1 MADNEN
7 LFQLDRGTM
16 SKQYV
21 YYNRLAQ
28 SRSEKNRELYQNAKK
43 GLSNSVKALNDE
55 ETKERIVNRLRAQ
68 SKIERKKEVQLM
80 NKLYN
85 GRYSDKKNWD
95 DPETVK
101 EFIKFFNYSMGLKDV
116 YERNRQLILSG
127 SKGKAV
133 YSYYDSYLTSVL
145 SSNQTKER
153 IKQIVQDCLDGIQ
166 EWSAIDEAI
175 RDIIKEAMVKM
186 INAKSENGTDKNDEA
201 IQKAYQELL
210 AFVQSPPSEVL
221 GPDFIDQI
229 EKIYGISDLV
239 ANLKQGGEGSFSIFD
254 QAAENIKING
264 DPLDSSRNYSTN
276 KKTDK
281 KNRYSEKGSHNRY
294 RQQGEIQEVITSL
307 ILKIAAKEVKSKN
320 IKIEGGRTGSQGF
333 KADSIYT
340 VDIDTEYSDKI
351 LKKIEQQK
359 NRTREENIEFFSKLD
374 RSMEEIGSGA
384 LVYVSSKNYSV
395 NGDNFKG
402 FNASAT
408 LNLKSYEQLLLK
420 KQTSPQSA
428 VAAIGAIMQLAQG
441 AIGEK
446 NQDKFELLLAKDI
459 AAMLFDDFDI
469 IGAEQQTNA
478 YSVHVMDL
486 NGIFVPISTILS
498 SLADAIER
506 GATSKVVSVKI
517 ETPDILFET
526 AKKQGQWQAT
536 NPNLNAWIHQK
547 NVALD
552 KTEITYHFLKNFTFL
567 LKSWTES

>member
-7 LFQLDRGTM
+7 LFQLDSGTM

-43 GLSNSVKALNDE
+43 AFSNSVKALNDE
-55 ETKERIVNRLRAQ
+55 ETKERIVNRLRMQ

-80 NKLYN
+80 NNLYN

-153 IKQIVQDCLDGIQ
+153 IKQIAQDCLDGVQ

-210 AFVQSPPSEVL
+210 AFVQSPPSEAL

-264 DPLDSSRNYSTN
+264 DPLDSSKNYNTN
-276 KKTDK
+276 KKTGK

-294 RQQGEIQEVITSL
+294 RQQGEMQEVITSL

-320 IKIEGGRTGSQGF
+320 IKIEGGRTGPQRF

-340 VDIDTEYSDKI
+340 VDIDAEYSDKI

-374 RSMEEIGSGA
+374 KSMEEIGSGA

-402 FNASAT
+402 FNAGTT
-408 LNLKSYEQLLLK
+408 LKLKSYEQLLLK

-428 VAAIGAIMQLAQG
+428 AAAIGAIMQLAQG
-441 AIGEK
+441 AIGAES
-446 NQDKFELLLAKDI
+446 QGKFELLLAKDI

-469 IGAEQQTNA
+469 IGAEQQTSA

-498 SLADAIER
+498 SLADAIES
-506 GATSKVVSVKI
+506 GTTSKVVSVKI
-517 ETPDILFET
+517 DTPDILFGT
-526 AKKQGQWQAT
+526 AKEQGQWQAT
-536 NPNLNAWIHQK
+536 NPNLNAWMHQK
-547 NVALD
+547 NIALD
-552 KTEITYHFLKNFTFL
+552 KTTITYHFLKKFTSL
-567 LKSWTES
+567 LKSWTKS